1 MNWVKAHITFSCIV
15 LLLGC
20 DTLSS
25 KKVLNTNT
33 ESSFVVARVGNNLLN
48 RGDIANL
55 GVARSDS
62 AEVAEKFVLNWIKK
76 ELLVQKASQENN
88 IDLSE
93 IEQKVDDYRYA
104 LISFEYQKLIIQQQL
119 NTEVSDEEIEAY
131 YLNNKNSFVLRQ
143 NILRGRYLKLNQE
156 AQKIRA
162 VKRWIRSDRP
172 KDLESLQEYAFQF
185 ADNYSLEDS
194 TWIKFDDIIK
204 NSPFSTLTNKV
215 QFLKTN
221 RYVEEKDSLYLYL
234 LKINEY
240 KISEDISPLEFVKD
254 DIRNIII
261 NKRKVALVKELEN
274 KIFEEAQKDEDYQIY
289 R

>member
-1 MNWVKAHITFSCIV
+1 MF

-20 DTLSS
+20 DALSS

-261 NKRKVALVKELEN
+261 NKRKVALVKELEI

>member
-1 MNWVKAHITFSCIV
+1 MNWVKAHITFSCIL

-20 DTLSS
+20 DALSS

-33 ESSFVVARVGNNLLN
+33 ESSFVVARVGNSLLN